1 MFEELKPHIVELRK
15 RLVICVV
22 ALLVVFIA
30 TFSFWKEILDFVLMP
45 LKEVLPE
52 QSNVVFTQLAEAFF
66 TAIKVSFFAS
76 LLISAPIIFWQF
88 WLFVAPGLYDN
99 EKKYVLPF
107 VFFAS
112 IMFFL
117 GAAFCYFFVIPVAF
131 KFLITFGGEV
141 ATAMPKIDEYVGFF
155 TKLIIAFGISF
166 ELPVITFFLAKIGL
180 ITNKSLSEFFS
191 LRHCSYFHFCGDND
205 TARCS

>member
-117 GAAFCYFFVIPVAF
+117 GAAFCYFFVIHG
-131 KFLITFGGEV
+131 IRY
-141 ATAMPKIDEYVGFF
+141 TA
-155 TKLIIAFGISF
+155 
-166 ELPVITFFLAKIGL
+166 
-180 ITNKSLSEFFS
+180 
-191 LRHCSYFHFCGDND
+191 
-205 TARCS
+205 

>member
-1 MFEELKPHIVELRK
+1 MFEELKPHIIELRK

-76 LLISAPIIFWQF
+76 LLISAPIIFLQF

-99 EKKYVLPF
+99 EKKIRLAVCF
-107 VFFAS
+107 FCFNNVFFRCC
-112 IMFFL
+112 ILLFFCNS
-117 GAAFCYFFVIPVAF
+117 GRI
-131 KFLITFGGEV
+131 
-141 ATAMPKIDEYVGFF
+141 
-155 TKLIIAFGISF
+155 
-166 ELPVITFFLAKIGL
+166 
-180 ITNKSLSEFFS
+180 
-191 LRHCSYFHFCGDND
+191 
-205 TARCS
+205 

>member
-1 MFEELKPHIVELRK
+1 M
-15 RLVICVV
+15 
-22 ALLVVFIA
+22 
-30 TFSFWKEILDFVLMP
+30 
-45 LKEVLPE
+45 
-52 QSNVVFTQLAEAFF
+52 
-66 TAIKVSFFAS
+66 
-76 LLISAPIIFWQF
+76 
-88 WLFVAPGLYDN
+88 APGLYDN

-166 ELPVITFFLAKIGL
+166 ELPVITFF
-180 ITNKSLSEFFS
+180 
-191 LRHCSYFHFCGDND
+191 
-205 TARCS
+205 

>member
-1 MFEELKPHIVELRK
+1 MFEELKPHIIELRK

-99 EKKYVLPF
+99 EKNTFCRL
-107 VFFAS
+107 
-112 IMFFL
+112 FFL
-117 GAAFCYFFVIPVAF
+117 
-131 KFLITFGGEV
+131 LQ
-141 ATAMPKIDEYVGFF
+141 
-155 TKLIIAFGISF
+155 
-166 ELPVITFFLAKIGL
+166 
-180 ITNKSLSEFFS
+180 
-191 LRHCSYFHFCGDND
+191 
-205 TARCS
+205 